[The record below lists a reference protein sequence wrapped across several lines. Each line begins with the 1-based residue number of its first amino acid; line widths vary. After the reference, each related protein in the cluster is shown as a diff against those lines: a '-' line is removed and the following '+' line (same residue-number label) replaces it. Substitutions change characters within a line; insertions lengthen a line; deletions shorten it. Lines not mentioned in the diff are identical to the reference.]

1 MVLIILFFNKVFL
14 VTRTKNAPFGARCFL
29 VAVEGGFEPPR
40 GS

>member
-1 MVLIILFFNKVFL
+1 MFRYFTLENKFSSL
-14 VTRTKNAPFGARCFL
+14 PQTKNAPYGALLFL